1 MMRSMLLENWRRH
14 RVTVANRLTAPAQVA
29 EGLGLAHL
37 AALPGIVAEPFGE
50 PALRRWL
57 ASSNVRA

>member
-1 MMRSMLLENWRRH
+1 MMRSMPLENWRRH

-37 AALPGIVAEPFGE
+37 AALPGVVA
-50 PALRRWL
+50 A
-57 ASSNVRA
+57 A